1 MPKTMSAATKGKEA
15 ARTVVDGLIHPMRAA
30 ELNTNHG
37 IQRAPEKANS
47 PALAG

>member
-15 ARTVVDGLIHPMRAA
+15 ARTVVAGLIHPMRAA